1 MCREDAFELSSR
13 FSAGDFRGAKL
24 VGIIKE
30 VAPVGKVKTDAE
42 LGVGEFQ
49 KKYFNNNPV
58 FIDEEKLFYSF
69 LGNKSLL
76 SQPLHSWN
84 PFTLYSDFK
93 KLNERTKT
101 KGVEG
106 NLAGEG
112 LLKGGLLIITPQSGL
127 VYRHEEVT
135 GSCMPYDEI
144 KDALDRIIS
153 EEGGVSSDP
162 PAESSIES
170 TEPVCRLKDAATA
183 AGSDCGCEGPK

>member
-93 KLNERTKT
+93 KLNERTKS

-144 KDALDRIIS
+144 KDAFDRIIS
-153 EEGGVSSDP
+153 EEGGVLSHPS
-162 PAESSIES
+162 AESS
-170 TEPVCRLKDAATA
+170 TDNAEPVCRLKDAATP